1 MDLDHIHNALFYSL
15 TRPMSDRGFHPTPE
29 GGGGGM
35 LDSSENPTHLLQHL
49 SHIRRED
56 PQVWAYYLARG
67 QVPRCITGFV
77 TVHHPTW

>member
-1 MDLDHIHNALFYSL
+1 
-15 TRPMSDRGFHPTPE
+15 
-29 GGGGGM
+29 M